1 MVCGSLYLR
10 KLVKDSESVAVYL
23 KAERCAK
30 GVLEAIQAKLEGIAK
45 DTEFLK
51 HLIYA
56 GALDICIDGL
66 NEVSPDTRAKVSEF
80 AESNFKGNII
90 MATQPI
96 EWEPP
101 PIAKIY
107 IFKPLRDDQIEAF
120 LISREQTFSQDAK
133 VIGQAYQQACK
144 DYLATALCQT
154 QCGEETET
162 ARRMLSNPM
171 DLSIVGQMIGH
182 GQSPNVFRLY
192 EQQFRMMSAK
202 YEKQYLQAFPIEKFS
217 ELVYQQRLK
226 ETDNTEA
233 PYQDFPNEV
242 RCLEDFKM
250 VLPIQNQNK
259 ETWRF
264 RHDKIMDYFIELTF
278 ERNAKRSEDHLGD
291 PRFRGVYFML
301 ATLMPDDAAMSLRE
315 ELIQYAARTKDHTVS
330 DTFVQ
335 LMRSRKQGNP

>member
-10 KLVKDSESVAVYL
+10 KLVRDSESVAVYL

-30 GVLEAIQAKLEGIAK
+30 GVPEAIQAKLEGIAK

-101 PIAKIY
+101 SIAKTY
-107 IFKPLRDDQIEAF
+107 ILKPLRDDQIEAF
-120 LISREQTFSQDAK
+120 LISREKTFSQDAK
-133 VIGQAYQQACK
+133 VRGQAYQQACK

-154 QCGEETET
+154 QCGEETEI

-202 YEKQYLQAFPIEKFS
+202 YEREHLRAFPIAAFS
-217 ELVYQQRLK
+217 ERVYQQRLS
-226 ETDNTEA
+226 DNTEV
-233 PYQDFPNEV
+233 PYQDFAKESE
-242 RCLEDFKM
+242 CLEDFKM
-250 VLPIQNQNK
+250 ALRRQSQNK
-259 ETWRF
+259 ETWHF
-264 RHDKIMDYFIELTF
+264 RHDKIMEYFIALTF
-278 ERNAKRSEDHLGD
+278 ENNENRLIDNISD